1 MKREPEF
8 YFDENEGISYCA
20 IGTKADDVFVGTAK
34 CHPDDIDME
43 SEKTG
48 CEIAFKRAKIK
59 LYQAYKNEIEIKIKA
74 IHDLYYSLNQS
85 KSFNEN
91 SYESKMIQ
99 RQLRLLQFDLTTA
112 KEIIATERKFL
123 KEYIDSK
130 ENFYKRIRAN
140 RKHKG
145 NS

>member
-1 MKREPEF
+1 MKNSHPQF
-8 YFDENEGISYCA
+8 IYNDGKA
-20 IGTKADDVFVGTAK
+20 ICTLQDKYGHIYQGEAQ
-34 CHPDDIDME
+34 CHPDDMDME

-59 LYQAYKNEIEIKIKA
+59 LYQAYKNELEIKIKA

-91 SYESKMIQ
+91 SYESKMMR

-112 KEIIATERKFL
+112 KEIIAIEKKFL

-145 NS
+145 NT

>member
-1 MKREPEF
+1 MK
-8 YFDENEGISYCA
+8 NSYPQFIYNDGKA
-20 IGTKADDVFVGTAK
+20 ICTLQDKYGNIYQGEAQ
-34 CHPDDIDME
+34 CHPDDMDME

-91 SYESKMIQ
+91 SYENKMIQ
-99 RQLRLLQFDLTTA
+99 RQLRLLQFDLITA

-130 ENFYKRIRAN
+130 ENFYKCIRAN